1 MSSRIIAESLNI
13 PKIVVLRILKEE
25 LGKIKLYGCFVPHFL
40 TPAQK
45 EDRVTSYQDIIAMA
59 DVNIFLTKLLREMR
73 PGVLPM
79 ARKQSHRILDGL
91 LRHPLGGRN

>member
-1 MSSRIIAESLNI
+1 MNI

-25 LGKIKLYGCFVPHFL
+25 LGKIKLYACFVPHFL

-59 DVNIFLTKLLREMR
+59 DVNIFNKIITGDETWCFAYGPETK
-73 PGVLPM
+73 P
-79 ARKQSHRILDGL
+79 
-91 LRHPLGGRN
+91 